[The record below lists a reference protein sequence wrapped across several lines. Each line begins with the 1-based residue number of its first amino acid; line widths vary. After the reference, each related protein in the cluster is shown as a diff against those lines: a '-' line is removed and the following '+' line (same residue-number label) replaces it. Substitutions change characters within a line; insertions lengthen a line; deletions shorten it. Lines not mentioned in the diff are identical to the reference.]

1 MSNFLEQLVN
11 MYQGINKLAEPHVKR
26 QKELKTDLQNERI
39 FLNNQINQAD
49 TVEEINNLSSLLG
62 KFENKARL
70 SGNDEY
76 SLELEY
82 GDKKQNYNLAD
93 NAFNEAMQY
102 QDLFESNPDE
112 YAKDIIGMNWMD
124 VQSEISNI
132 QRIKE
137 QMDNGT
143 LSGYKYKGTQKTNE
157 NGEVVRNYSQASLT
171 KAIDQRIINLNKQV
185 SLLDDNPEIWEIIQE
200 DGTMDEESK
209 ALFDKFKF
217 DLISGTKAEFDTDYQ
232 GLITNSSKKYQ
243 HNENMWIKYNEIG
256 QKLIGGPQSLSD
268 LLPKDL
274 DPNSPNA
281 ALYQTILGQAEAE
294 GKSQLDWEWV
304 EEQKQRYKDRA
315 DKFNRQHEILTGQ
328 QYQDDSPWAAPKNI
342 PGLGVTPFGPQ
353 NQGASS
359 TTQSN
364 QLQQSSLPK
373 NIDADQDGV
382 PDYLDPDSEGQ
393 DFSNIGED
401 TQTEGQR
408 KYLTSKNIKEINAEE
423 VVSNLKP
430 QYQETG
436 NYSSASKKI
445 KKDINQYN
453 KDVQKLSTSPIKGNP
468 TSVGSN
474 EFMTGNSIENFFNW
488 PKGKGGL
495 GGGTGFGKAIQQG
508 KGPYTSEKIPN
519 LENIIGRK
527 ENEGNFTLTDL
538 SKLETKYEEDL
549 RNKDSLVKEY
559 TRLRNSGVDKKDPKL
574 MEMQS
579 KINEIHQRW
588 FAYSVN
594 DWGGDAGVFTPVKAI
609 TGPLGITGGVK
620 KYDWNLQLERS
631 GDYKKGATSLYK
643 FMNFLKARHNEELK
657 NVEAQRKKIEKN
669 KKRLS

>member
-1 MSNFLEQLVN
+1 MSDFLEQLVN

-49 TVEEINNLSSLLG
+49 TLDEINNLSSLLG

-124 VQSEISNI
+124 VQSEISNM

-185 SLLDDNPEIWEIIQE
+185 SILDDNPEIWEIIQE

-217 DLISGTKAEFDTDYQ
+217 DLISGTKGEFDTDYQ

-256 QKLIGGPQSLSD
+256 QKLIGGPQPLSD

-281 ALYQTILGQAEAE
+281 AVYQTILGQAEAE

-315 DKFNRQHEILTGQ
+315 DKFNRQHQILTGE

-342 PGLGVTPFGPQ
+342 PGMGVTGPQ

-359 TTQSN
+359 PTQSN

-373 NIDADQDGV
+373 NIDGDQDGV
-382 PDYLDPDSEGQ
+382 PNYLDPDTKPYEPPKEKFELDSPDLDKHNSKIDFDTAIQDLQTGIASKNTAKNYSWHNESIGSYVDDILMNSNDAMLFIDFGQ
-393 DFSNIGED
+393 QLANSNI
-401 TQTEGQR
+401 
-408 KYLTSKNIKEINAEE
+408 
-423 VVSNLKP
+423 
-430 QYQETG
+430 
-436 NYSSASKKI
+436 
-445 KKDINQYN
+445 
-453 KDVQKLSTSPIKGNP
+453 
-468 TSVGSN
+468 
-474 EFMTGNSIENFFNW
+474 
-488 PKGKGGL
+488 
-495 GGGTGFGKAIQQG
+495 
-508 KGPYTSEKIPN
+508 
-519 LENIIGRK
+519 
-527 ENEGNFTLTDL
+527 
-538 SKLETKYEEDL
+538 DL
-549 RNKDSLVKEY
+549 R
-559 TRLRNSGVDKKDPKL
+559 
-574 MEMQS
+574 
-579 KINEIHQRW
+579 
-588 FAYSVN
+588 
-594 DWGGDAGVFTPVKAI
+594 
-609 TGPLGITGGVK
+609 
-620 KYDWNLQLERS
+620 
-631 GDYKKGATSLYK
+631 KKGAYK
-643 FMNFLKARHNEELK
+643 DLGSQVDKVAEKFKSIIDNMSPSRQK
-657 NVEAQRKKIEKN
+657 EAYIRSFN
-669 KKRLS
+669 KQFGKFSKHRIKSSYK